1 VSRVLNCQHHVSWVR
16 AVEGGLHQCIL
27 CTAVVTKK
35 DVYPKLEDLPEDFV
49 RRWDAHEATQH
60 RALQRAE
67 HTGGEAAR
75 PAPTAPA
82 AAPATATVAP
92 TATPAATATATPTPT
107 PTATA
112 TTTTAA
118 EQTEAEESPTPPPI
132 PRAPGPPRIS
142 VPPADPHPHG

>member
-49 RRWDAHEATQH
+49 RRWDAHEQH

-67 HTGGEAAR
+67 HTGGEAAG
-75 PAPTAPA
+75 PS
-82 AAPATATVAP
+82 APATP
-92 TATPAATATATPTPT
+92 TARSRQPSPPVRGGEGEDARPI

-112 TTTTAA
+112 TAAA

>member
-49 RRWDAHEATQH
+49 RRWDAHEQH

-67 HTGGEAAR
+67 HTGGEAAG
-75 PAPTAPA
+75 PSAPAAPTARSRQPSPPVRGGEGEDA
-82 AAPATATVAP
+82 RPIP
-92 TATPAATATATPTPT
+92 TATPAATA
-107 PTATA
+107 
-112 TTTTAA
+112 AA

-132 PRAPGPPRIS
+132 PRAPSPPRIS